1 MYIYMDAY
9 GHEYNYV
16 FIYLIFYKYEQNWI
30 DILAFAG

>member
-1 MYIYMDAY
+1 MHMDMNIIMYL
-9 GHEYNYV
+9 